1 MYNEG
6 GGVILMKRLQYISI
20 LFILI
25 FLMGCIPTNALR
37 EESPVL
43 EKRVYET
50 LEEINI
56 SDTIPFKKQWEKE
69 IDNMVLMVFSADY
82 KKVHFDLMIGL
93 DLEDDEYSV
102 IAIGDFGD
110 LSNLDHFGESG
121 YSAKQIF
128 NKLYW
133 VFDEVRELNDVYDW
147 ETNELLIRTD
157 SSIESLE
164 NKIEDND
171 KIEDNEIETANRFR
185 IPEEYQA
192 MFEKSYADLG
202 ESERAFVTI
211 LEAMANSIT
220 GENQLENYLDKDDYD
235 KYILEIYRL
244 LIEKKLF
251 EYNPYTFESIKD
263 DYTRLEDDGI
273 LIHEDGHVNVYYLG
287 FKMKQGTD
295 YIVFYIDN
303 KTDVE
308 LTFQTSTFGIDG
320 ESFGFGG
327 SEQVAAQ
334 SKGTIQFFKT
344 SPEGELPTMEPKKIS
359 GTIRVIDFSR
369 TKIKKSYDVTFSN
382 IEVID

>member
-1 MYNEG
+1 
-6 GGVILMKRLQYISI
+6 MKRLKSISI
-20 LFILI
+20 LLILL
-25 FLMGCIPTNALR
+25 FLVSCTSTNILR
-37 EESPVL
+37 EESPIL

-110 LSNLDHFGESG
+110 LSNLDHIGESG

-133 VFDEVRELNDVYDW
+133 VFDEVRELYDVYDW

-164 NKIEDND
+164 N

-244 LIEKKLF
+244 LIEKKLY
-251 EYNPYTFESIKD
+251 ESNPYTFESTKD
-263 DYTRLEDDGI
+263 DYTMLENDGI
-273 LIHEDGHVNVYYLG
+273 FIHEDENVNIHYLG
-287 FKMKQGTD
+287 LQTKRGTD

-320 ESFGFGG
+320 ESFEFGG
-327 SEQVAAQ
+327 SEQIAAQ
-334 SKGTIQFFKT
+334 SKGRIQFFKR
-344 SPEGELPTMEPKKIS
+344 SSKGELPTMEPSKIS
-359 GTIRVIDFSR
+359 GTIRVIDLSR
-369 TKIKKSYDVTFSN
+369 SRIKKSYDIIFSN
-382 IEVID
+382 VEVGE